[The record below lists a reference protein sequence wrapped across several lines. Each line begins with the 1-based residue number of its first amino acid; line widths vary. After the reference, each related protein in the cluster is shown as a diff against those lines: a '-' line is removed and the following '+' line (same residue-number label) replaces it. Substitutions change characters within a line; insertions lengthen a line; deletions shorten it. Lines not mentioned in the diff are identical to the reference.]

1 MQSEREKELL
11 EILRQAG
18 LPQNNF
24 SLTLKFNDVV
34 LEDRVFSASKFSLET
49 VSNTRTHFL
58 MNDLI
63 RLIID
68 EYTNIQKIADDKL
81 KKEQIDKLWT
91 DNNKI

>member
-11 EILRQAG
+11 EALHQAG

-34 LEDRVFSASKFSLET
+34 LEERVFSANKFSLET

-63 RLIID
+63 RLITE
-68 EYTNIQKIADDKL
+68 EYANIQKIADEKI
-81 KKEQIDKLWT
+81 KTEQIEKLWK